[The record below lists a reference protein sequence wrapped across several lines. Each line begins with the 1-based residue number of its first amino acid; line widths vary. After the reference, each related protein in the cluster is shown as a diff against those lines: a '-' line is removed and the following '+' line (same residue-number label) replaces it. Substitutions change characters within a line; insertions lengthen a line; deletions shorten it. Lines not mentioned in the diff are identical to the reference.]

1 MIKDVFRLIFS
12 EMFAAHG
19 FDHEVMLQR
28 LQFGIALVTANPFI
42 G

>member
-1 MIKDVFRLIFS
+1 MIKDVLRLILA
-12 EMFAAHG
+12 EMFAQHG
-19 FDHEVMLQR
+19 FDHEVILQR